1 MSRIG
6 SWPLIIAAGMIG
18 GAATPHRVVAQDSG
32 FVAWP
37 RELASRA
44 PGLADGIAREFGQRP
59 STIAFGGRDT
69 MRIVFWNP
77 RIWQD
82 DMDSR
87 VLPQKSLPLIGG
99 AVTNVAGYVWRAMA
113 REAGVTVIAVDFVR
127 VVHDEKYIRPSHEAP
142 AQVVTGLMTREM
154 IESGVVAP
162 PLTIALREAGALNE
176 QTQQIVDSLRWGP
189 KNQRATREMLA
200 AVIQRDLGEIG
211 VHVTLNGADTIDVE
225 VWNPRFWRTDDT
237 LKALPMAT
245 LPVVR
250 QAAKL
255 GAESIWHRYGRDAG
269 INVIRIT
276 FRREWREVVTA
287 TSAVQHPAQDVT
299 VWFTGRQLAAGQL
312 EPVQLKIVQR

>member
-1 MSRIG
+1 MSPIG

-87 VLPQKSLPLIGG
+87 VLPPKSLPPIGG
-99 AVTNVAGYVWRAMA
+99 AMADVAGYAWRAMA
-113 REAGVTVIAVDFVR
+113 RDAGVSVIIVDFVR
-127 VVHDEKYIRPSHEAP
+127 VVHDDKYIRPGHEVP
-142 AQVVTGLMTREM
+142 AEVVRGVMTREL
-154 IESGVVAP
+154 IESGRAPAVA
-162 PLTIALREAGALNE
+162 TTLREGGAWDE
-176 QTQQIVDSLRWGP
+176 PTQHVIDSARWGP
-189 KNQRATREMLA
+189 ENQRATRA
-200 AVIQRDLGEIG
+200 ALDTAVQRELHEIG
-211 VHVTLNGADTIDVE
+211 VYVRLNGADTIDVE

-237 LKALPMAT
+237 VKAFPMAT

-250 QAAKL
+250 QAAKRA
-255 GAESIWHRYGRDAG
+255 AEAVWQRYGRGAG
-269 INVIRIT
+269 IKVIRIT
-276 FRREWREVVTA
+276 FRREWREVAGTV
-287 TSAVQHPAQDVT
+287 AVQHPAQDVM
-299 VWFTGRQLAAGQL
+299 VRFTQRQLAAGQL
-312 EPVQLKIVQR
+312 QPAQLTITPR